1 MVLLTGLGNPGPQYV
16 GTRHNAGFEV
26 LDLVADKWG
35 IDINKNKFKGMVGE
49 GFIKGKKVVLLKP
62 MTFMNLSGE
71 SVVAALNFFKPAAD
85 EFIVIYD
92 DVSLKR
98 GAIRIRKK
106 GSSGGHNGIKSIIAL
121 TGSDEFH
128 RIKVGVGHSRGN
140 MVSHV
145 LGRFSEEEAK
155 EYGEGILLAREALE
169 MILDKGI
176 DEAMNK
182 FNSSGKIV
190 KVKPENQEKP
200 EKLEN
205 QEKPEKP
212 EERTTSEGGK
222 KSAEPLNGDD
232 PANGDDRAASKR
244 ESAVKAGA
252 RGDGSAI

>member
-128 RIKVGVGHSRGN
+128 RHTQPRQHGVC
-140 MVSHV
+140 
-145 LGRFSEEEAK
+145 LGRFQEEAK
-155 EYGEGILLAREALE
+155 GMERILPAREAQ
-169 MILDKGI
+169 MILTGI
-176 DEAMNK
+176 M
-182 FNSSGKIV
+182 
-190 KVKPENQEKP
+190 
-200 EKLEN
+200 
-205 QEKPEKP
+205 
-212 EERTTSEGGK
+212 R
-222 KSAEPLNGDD
+222 
-232 PANGDDRAASKR
+232 R
-244 ESAVKAGA
+244 
-252 RGDGSAI
+252 

>member
-1 MVLLTGLGNPGPQYV
+1 M
-16 GTRHNAGFEV
+16 
-26 LDLVADKWG
+26 
-35 IDINKNKFKGMVGE
+35 
-49 GFIKGKKVVLLKP
+49 
-62 MTFMNLSGE
+62 
-71 SVVAALNFFKPAAD
+71 NFFKPAAD